1 MDVNENA
8 ARIYAQGLERLNVGE
23 LLIEE
28 AAAKLRR
35 AESIEAL
42 ELWLEAL
49 ACQREGFDLL
59 AAALARQRAQT
70 GKAEDHDLF
79 SKSAA

>member
-1 MDVNENA
+1 MDVTDNA
-8 ARIYAQGLERLNVGE
+8 ARIYAQGLERLSVSE
-23 LLIEE
+23 LLVEE

-35 AESIEAL
+35 AESAEAM

-49 ACQREGFDLL
+49 AYQREGFALL
-59 AAALARQRAQT
+59 DAAVARQRAQT
-70 GKAEDHDLF
+70 GRAEGHESF

>member
-1 MDVNENA
+1 MDVTDNA
-8 ARIYAQGLERLNVGE
+8 ARIYAQGLERLSVSE

-35 AESIEAL
+35 AESVEAL

-59 AAALARQRAQT
+59 DAALAHHRAQT
-70 GKAEDHDLF
+70 RRAEDYDLF

>member
-1 MDVNENA
+1 MDVMDNA
-8 ARIYAQGLERLNVGE
+8 ARIYAQGLERLSVSE

-35 AESIEAL
+35 AESVEAL

-49 ACQREGFDLL
+49 AFQREGFDLL
-59 AAALARQRAQT
+59 DAALARQRAQ
-70 GKAEDHDLF
+70 AEGAGEHEHF